1 MVLFG
6 NKDRMKID
14 DDLSDVFLERRVQ
27 RLLMCF
33 VPLTGWKHCLDSM
46 ADLLE
51 NAVSQYQRYLTD
63 KEDEEE
69 QTIKM
74 TFTEYVVS
82 MYNRRATNL
91 RECINILSDDL
102 PTASTSLENFK
113 HMNQVLELLKII
125 RKLLY
130 SEDTDKG
137 KLEAIFEC
145 TTEVEC
151 PSIVSFTDLLCFM
164 EGKQKSTLKLKVAR
178 SFCLRKLKLL
188 SEYLNL
194 PDIYDRRSIEDFVLQ
209 RANTVLCTACSS
221 FRLQNMEM
229 EDPLEL
235 LVVDDAGQLKEC
247 ESLIPL
253 QIEGIKHAIFIGDEY
268 QLPALV
274 KSKTSG
280 KADFGRSLFE
290 RLSSLGHEKQLLSVQ
305 YRMHPSISKFPNS
318 NFYNSKISDGPNVLS
333 KEDERKYLP
342 DQMYGAYSFINIE
355 HGKEGKDKYGRSL
368 KNMIEVAV
376 VVQILKKLFKA
387 SATFGRKLSVGV
399 ISPYTAQV
407 KAIQEKLGRIYEM
420 HDGFSVKVKSVDGFQ
435 GGEED
440 VIIISTVRCNS
451 SGSVGFLSN
460 AQRTN
465 VALTRAK
472 HCLWVLGNGP
482 TLTKSESIWQKLVDD
497 AKNRGCFFNANEDK
511 DLADAVIKAFL
522 ELDELDNLLNMDSLH
537 ISRPRQ
543 KVRKIPKTFTSL
555 EHYLSS
561 YTFPLIEETRAD
573 MCSALESFAHAPL
586 IEVISMEDFMPIKLT
601 YRIVVANS
609 TQSTSN
615 PEEAETYTPKDAD
628 IFVLSDVKPKHLSDL
643 TRNQSAYVI
652 ASVLRAGENET
663 LPPNHLIIKASRS
676 VGVEKDG
683 ETNRLKKPLF
693 AVFLIN
699 MTTFTRMW
707 KSLDLE
713 SALQRNTKIID
724 MVFRYRPTD
733 AGDRNKS
740 STSVVRRSFED
751 LAIVEPDLHNFGLDE
766 SQLNAALACLSSRQ
780 NHGISINLIWGPP
793 GTGKTK
799 TISALLWTMLT
810 MKCRT
815 LACAPTNTA
824 VVELASRLLRQF
836 RESSGR
842 KSCRVGDMVLFGNK
856 DWMKIDDE
864 LSDVFLEHRVRR
876 LLTCFA
882 PLTGWRHCLVSMAD
896 LPENAVSQY
905 QTYLVDKEDRE
916 EEDEE
921 EQTIKMTFTEYVVS
935 MYNRRATNLRE
946 CINILSDDLPTAST
960 SLENFKHMNQVLE
973 LLKII
978 RKLLYSE
985 DTDKGKLEAIFECTT
1000 EVECP
1005 SIVSFTDLLCFME
1018 GKQKST
1024 LKLKVA
1030 RSFCLRKLKLLSEY
1044 LNLPD
1049 IYDRRSI
1056 EDFVLQR
1063 ANTVL
1068 CTACSSFR
1076 LQNMEME
1083 DPLELL
1089 VVDDAGQLKECESL
1103 IPLQIEGIKHAIFIG
1118 DEYQLPA
1125 LVKSK
1130 ISDDADFGR
1139 SLFERLSS
1147 LRHEKQLLSVQYRM
1161 HPSISMFPNSNFYNS
1176 KILDGPNVLSKEYEQ
1191 TYLPDQMYGAYSFI
1205 NIEHGKEGKDKYGR
1219 SLKNMIEVA
1228 VVVQILKKLFKGAFS
1243 A

>member
-1 MVLFG
+1 MI
-6 NKDRMKID
+6 ID
-14 DDLSDVFLERRVQ
+14 SDSESE
-27 RLLMCF
+27 
-33 VPLTGWKHCLDSM
+33 GS
-46 ADLLE
+46 
-51 NAVSQYQRYLTD
+51 VSVSVS
-63 KEDEEE
+63 E
-69 QTIKM
+69 QK
-74 TFTEYVVS
+74 S
-82 MYNRRATNL
+82 KR
-91 RECINILSDDL
+91 
-102 PTASTSLENFK
+102 TSL
-113 HMNQVLELLKII
+113 VGL
-125 RKLLY
+125 
-130 SEDTDKG
+130 
-137 KLEAIFEC
+137 IF
-145 TTEVEC
+145 
-151 PSIVSFTDLLCFM
+151 SWS
-164 EGKQKSTLKLKVAR
+164 
-178 SFCLRKLKLL
+178 
-188 SEYLNL
+188 LN
-194 PDIYDRRSIEDFVLQ
+194 DIF
-209 RANTVLCTACSS
+209 N
-221 FRLQNMEM
+221 
-229 EDPLEL
+229 
-235 LVVDDAGQLKEC
+235 
-247 ESLIPL
+247 
-253 QIEGIKHAIFIGDEY
+253 
-268 QLPALV
+268 
-274 KSKTSG
+274 
-280 KADFGRSLFE
+280 
-290 RLSSLGHEKQLLSVQ
+290 
-305 YRMHPSISKFPNS
+305 
-318 NFYNSKISDGPNVLS
+318 
-333 KEDERKYLP
+333 
-342 DQMYGAYSFINIE
+342 
-355 HGKEGKDKYGRSL
+355 
-368 KNMIEVAV
+368 KN
-376 VVQILKKLFKA
+376 LFK
-387 SATFGRKLSVGV
+387 
-399 ISPYTAQV
+399 
-407 KAIQEKLGRIYEM
+407 
-420 HDGFSVKVKSVDGFQ
+420 D
-435 GGEED
+435 
-440 VIIISTVRCNS
+440 
-451 SGSVGFLSN
+451 
-460 AQRTN
+460 
-465 VALTRAK
+465 
-472 HCLWVLGNGP
+472 
-482 TLTKSESIWQKLVDD
+482 
-497 AKNRGCFFNANEDK
+497 
-511 DLADAVIKAFL
+511 
-522 ELDELDNLLNMDSLH
+522 
-537 ISRPRQ
+537 

-573 MCSALESFAHAPL
+573 MCSALESFAHAPF
-586 IEVISMEDFMPIKLT
+586 IEVISMEDSMPIKLT

-609 TQSTSN
+609 TPSTSN

-628 IFVLSDVKPKHLSDL
+628 MFVLSDVKPKHLSDL
-643 TRNQSAYVI
+643 TRNQGAYVI

-740 STSVVRRSFED
+740 STSVVHRSFED
-751 LAIVEPDLHNFGLDE
+751 FAIAEPDLHNFGLDE
-766 SQLNAALACLSSRQ
+766 SQLNAALACISSRQ
-780 NHGISINLIWGPP
+780 NHGVSINLIWGPP

-799 TISALLWTMLT
+799 TSSALLWTMLT

-836 RESSGR
+836 RESSGH

-896 LPENAVSQY
+896 LLENAVSQY

-921 EQTIKMTFTEYVVS
+921 EETMTMTFKEYVVRT
-935 MYNRRATNLRE
+935 YNRHVRKLRE

-960 SLENFKHMNQVLE
+960 SLENFKHMDQVLK

-978 RKLLYSE
+978 RNLLYSG
-985 DTDKGKLEAIFECTT
+985 DTDEGKLRKIFECTT

-1005 SIVSFTDLLCFME
+1005 GIVSFTDLLCFME
-1018 GKQKST
+1018 GNQKST

-1176 KILDGPNVLSKEYEQ
+1176 KILDGPNVLSKEYER

-1228 VVVQILKKLFKGAFS
+1228 VVVQILKKLFKASVTFGRKLSVGVISPYTAQVKAIQEKLGRTYKMYDGFSVKVRSVDGFQGGEEDVIIISTVRCNSSGSVGFLSNAQRTNVALTRAKHCLWILGNGPTLTKSESIWQKLVDDAKNRGCFFNAYESQDLADAVIKAFAELDELDNLLNMDSPHISRPRQLVYVDPDLSNLRIS
-1243 A
+1243 ANLIVHIAQKNSNRNICM